1 MLNNK
6 LLYLYLTAKE
16 TYMSNL
22 VKLLEEQK
30 PATARANTKGID
42 TTPIGDDNPRGEFT
56 PSSDLAKNEQ
66 RLARGRGGSI
76 GGGHPNGVVGYT
88 NVAKYTDVTTRS

>member
-1 MLNNK
+1 
-6 LLYLYLTAKE
+6 
-16 TYMSNL
+16 MSNL

-42 TTPIGDDNPRGEFT
+42 TTPIGDDNPRGEFS

-66 RLARGRGGSI
+66 LLTRGRRGVLGGS
-76 GGGHPNGVVGYT
+76 HPNGVIGYS
-88 NVAKYTDVTTRS
+88 NVAKYTDVTSRS

>member
-1 MLNNK
+1 
-6 LLYLYLTAKE
+6 
-16 TYMSNL
+16 MSNL

-30 PATARANTKGID
+30 PRTANANLKGTD

-56 PSSDLAKNEQ
+56 PSADLSKDEA
-66 RLARGRGGSI
+66 RLFRGRRGVL
-76 GGGHPNGVVGYT
+76 GGGLPSGVTGYT

>member
-1 MLNNK
+1 
-6 LLYLYLTAKE
+6 
-16 TYMSNL
+16 MSNL
-22 VKLLEEQK
+22 VKLLEEHK
-30 PATARANTKGID
+30 PLTARANTKGID

-56 PSSDLAKNEQ
+56 PSSDLARNEQ
-66 RLARGRGGSI
+66 RLTKGRRGVL